1 MKLLNIIKCLIRL
14 NKVAIVSLTFYNKGK
29 KKKEGYQTAHIFWL
43 PAIIDNLDVMDDFGM
58 NLYYISDKMK
68 CYSNPKYRVNFI
80 VKSLSKLGLDI
91 DRIAEGLE
99 GEDIEYMTY
108 SVDYILN
115 LINFKLSFLKRG
127 DIPSEKSILET
138 YYIKRIENDIRT
150 SK

>member
-80 VKSLSKLGLDI
+80 VKSLSKLGLDTENI
-91 DRIAEGLE
+91 KNQLE

-108 SVDYILN
+108 GVDYVLN
-115 LINFKLSFLKRG
+115 LINFTIPVIKKG
-127 DIPSEKSILET
+127 DIASENFILKT
-138 YYIKRIENDIRT
+138 HYTKG
-150 SK
+150 

>member
-14 NKVAIVSLTFYNKGK
+14 NKVALVSLTFYAKGK
-29 KKKEGYQTAHIFWL
+29 KKKECYQTAHIFWL

-68 CYSNPKYRVNFI
+68 CYYNPKYRVNFI

-91 DRIAEGLE
+91 DRIAEELE

-115 LINFKLSFLKRG
+115 LVNFKLPFLKRG
-127 DIPSEKSILET
+127 DIPSEKFILET
-138 YYIKRIENDIRT
+138 YYIKKDR
-150 SK
+150 K